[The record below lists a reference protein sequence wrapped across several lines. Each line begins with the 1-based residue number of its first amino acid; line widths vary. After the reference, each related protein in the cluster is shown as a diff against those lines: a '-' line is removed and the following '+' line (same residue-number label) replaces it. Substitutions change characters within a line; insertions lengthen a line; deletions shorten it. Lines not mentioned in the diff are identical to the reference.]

1 MAKVDINTKMITLL
15 GDPLKQSFAA
25 QMQNCGY
32 EAAGLNMIYFYTEV
46 NNEHLADVV
55 NGIRYMNF
63 AGFAVTKPN
72 KVKVLE
78 YLDELD
84 PLCEKMGASNS
95 RRQISWI

>member
-46 NNEHLADVV
+46 NNC
-55 NGIRYMNF
+55 
-63 AGFAVTKPN
+63 K
-72 KVKVLE
+72 
-78 YLDELD
+78 
-84 PLCEKMGASNS
+84 NS
-95 RRQISWI
+95 GR

>member
-63 AGFAVTKPN
+63 AGFAVTKPKFLSTLMSWTHYARRWEQVTQLLKLR
-72 KVKVLE
+72 KV
-78 YLDELD
+78 
-84 PLCEKMGASNS
+84 N
-95 RRQISWI
+95 

>member
-84 PLCEKMGASNS
+84 PLCEKM
-95 RRQISWI
+95 